1 MSCVEYIPLAPANTK
16 VPGIIIDGT
25 SCGCCCF
32 FVMCYDKIFDT
43 SGGIM
48 RKKPGMNEW
57 GEYFYSFTRSCP
69 VIILPAKAVNCSD
82 TTNLLIFLCVG
93 HIISRR
99 NAAKSQP
106 PRM

>member
-1 MSCVEYIPLAPANTK
+1 MAPVADAVVFCHVLRQNFRYK
-16 VPGIIIDGT
+16 RW
-25 SCGCCCF
+25 
-32 FVMCYDKIFDT
+32 YNA
-43 SGGIM
+43 
-48 RKKPGMNEW
+48 KKPGMNEW

>member
-1 MSCVEYIPLAPANTK
+1 MLL
-16 VPGIIIDGT
+16 
-25 SCGCCCF
+25 F

-69 VIILPAKAVNCSD
+69 VIILPANAVN
-82 TTNLLIFLCVG
+82 
-93 HIISRR
+93 
-99 NAAKSQP
+99 
-106 PRM
+106 